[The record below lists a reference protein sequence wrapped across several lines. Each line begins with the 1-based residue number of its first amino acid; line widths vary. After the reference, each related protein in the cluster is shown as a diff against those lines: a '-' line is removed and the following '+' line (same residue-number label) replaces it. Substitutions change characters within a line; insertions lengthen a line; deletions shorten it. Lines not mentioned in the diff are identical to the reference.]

1 MSQALYR
8 KYRSRGFDEIVGQ
21 KHVTDLLAAAVGD
34 GSISHA
40 YLFTGPRGTGKTSV
54 ARILAHQI
62 NDLPYS
68 DDSNHL
74 DIIEIDAASN
84 RRIDDIRELRDK
96 VHIAPTSAK
105 YKVYIIDEVH
115 MLTTES
121 FNALLKTLE
130 EPPAHAVFIL
140 ATTELNKVPA
150 TIISRTQRF
159 HFHPGSRASIIS
171 HLKNIAQKESISIE
185 DEALELIADH
195 SEGGFRDSVSLLDQT
210 ASLATDK
217 ITREMV
223 ESLLGLVSSQ
233 LISQVASN
241 IKDNNGREAISTLQ
255 KILTEGT
262 SPAVIVSQLSKEL
275 QRSGHDRRLYEL
287 LCELID
293 VPRSH
298 APALKLLA
306 VVGKHTSTIEQIPT
320 KTAQPKPST
329 TKPLAVASPKPIV
342 QSAPIVTVNE
352 PAPVRQP
359 VDEPI
364 YNADINTADIHWP
377 EVMFELKKQAP
388 TLYSIVK
395 NASVVIEKDGINL
408 TFSKAFH
415 CKKLQDDK
423 HRKQLSSAVQAV
435 CGGCPPISI
444 LEGTRPLGTDAQAV
458 ASVMGGGEAVAI

>member
-21 KHVTDLLAAAVGD
+21 QHVTDLLAAAIGD

-62 NDLPYS
+62 NNLPYE

-84 RRIDDIRELRDK
+84 RRIDDIRELREK

-115 MLTTES
+115 MLTSES

-130 EPPAHAVFIL
+130 EPPAHVVFIL
-140 ATTELNKVPA
+140 ATTELSKVPA

-159 HFHPGSRASIIS
+159 HFHPGSKSTIVA
-171 HLKNIAQKESISIE
+171 HLKNIAKKESISIE

-210 ASLATDK
+210 ASLATDG
-217 ITREMV
+217 ITRDMV

-233 LISQVASN
+233 LIEQVAN
-241 IKDNNGREAISTLQ
+241 DIKKNDGRSAICTLQ
-255 KILTEGT
+255 KILTDGT
-262 SPAVIVSQLSKEL
+262 SPAVVVAQLGKEL
-275 QRSGHDRRLYEL
+275 QRSGHDRRHYEL
-287 LCELID
+287 LYELID
-293 VPRSH
+293 VPKSH

-306 VVGKHTSTIEQIPT
+306 VVGKHTTIDEPIPD
-320 KTAQPKPST
+320 KTAPLKVA
-329 TKPLAVASPKPIV
+329 TKPLAVATPKPILKSEPIIAELKPEPTKT
-342 QSAPIVTVNE
+342 QS
-352 PAPVRQP
+352 
-359 VDEPI
+359 DEPQ
-364 YNADINTADIHWP
+364 YNSDINTADIHWP
-377 EVMFELKKQAP
+377 EVMNELKKQAP

-395 NASVVIEKDGINL
+395 NATYSVEKEGVSL
-408 TFSKAFH
+408 TFAKAFH
-415 CKKLQDDK
+415 CKKLQDEK
-423 HRKQLSSAVQAV
+423 HRKQLSSAFQAV

-444 LEGTRPLGTDAQAV
+444 QEGSRPLNTDAQTV
-458 ASVMGGGEAVAI
+458 AILMGGGEAVTV